1 MKIESKAGPTLA
13 SENNAN
19 SASSAQAARERA
31 IAMLTK
37 SAPQAQN
44 NSAPAP
50 AEVMIAQASE
60 NRSQPAE
67 VSGQKYPN
75 EATTSA
81 PEAPAKA
88 AEPSSKP
95 EEAPISSQYAILARK
110 EKAYRAKVQAQEAA
124 FKAKEQAIAERES
137 AIKAKDSEYQ
147 NNYISKDKL
156 TQDTI
161 TTLLEAGI
169 SYDQITQMMLQQ
181 PQNQDP
187 VLKAE
192 INALKAQI
200 QTLKGE
206 TEENK
211 KSFVKGQEDAYKNAV
226 NQIRLDVKS
235 MVNNDPE
242 FEAIVATN
250 SVDDVVELIEKTYAE
265 DGILLSNEDAAKQVE
280 QELVS
285 RISKY
290 AQLSKIQQKNQT
302 QNTKAS
308 PKAAVQPETQAKQ
321 PQPAKT
327 LTNNLGG
334 ARQLSVRERAI
345 LAFQGKL
352 GK

>member
-13 SENNAN
+13 SENNAQ
-19 SASSAQAARERA
+19 AATAAQSARERA

-44 NSAPAP
+44 NEAPAP
-50 AEVMIAQASE
+50 AEVMVAQAIE
-60 NRSQPAE
+60 NKSQPDE

-75 EATTSA
+75 EATQPA
-81 PEAPAKA
+81 PKA
-88 AEPSSKP
+88 AEPSAPKTD
-95 EEAPISSQYAILARK
+95 EAPISSQYAILARK

-124 FKAKEQAIAERES
+124 FKAKEQAIAARE
-137 AIKAKDSEYQ
+137 AELKAKDTDYQ
-147 NNYISKDKL
+147 TNYVPKQKL
-156 TQDTI
+156 TEDTI
-161 TTLLEAGI
+161 STLLEAGI
-169 SYDQITQMMLQQ
+169 TYDKITEMMLQQ

-192 INALKAQI
+192 ISALKAQI
-200 QTLKGE
+200 AALRGE
-206 TEENK
+206 TEETK
-211 KSFVKGQEDAYKNAV
+211 KSFAKGQEDAYKQAV

-235 MVNNDPE
+235 MVTVDPE
-242 FEAIVATN
+242 FEAIKATN

-265 DGILLSNEDAAKQVE
+265 EGILLSNEDAAKQVE
-280 QELVS
+280 EELVK

-290 AQLSKIQQKNQT
+290 AQLSKLQKKNPT

-308 PKAAVQPETQAKQ
+308 PQQPVQPETQAKQ